1 MDQILFVARDRSC
14 ASRSG
19 DGQHLLRT
27 VCAFFEARKQAKF
40 ADGLLVKGLNHK
52 KVSEVFKAAGFVA
65 DPSSGM
71 GPQTVMEAAPP
82 PWGPSSPPFEFREMV
97 YSCEGAKRQLTGSQR
112 CAVSP
117 FVHIKFEQLEG
128 LDQEVTVHLAQDLAD
143 AARSINLTSGRANM
157 SLRVESADATAAVR
171 WFGENTRLKGRD
183 FLESLATCAT
193 NGASFLAL
201 VDARDDMLGCIAYAS
216 YTAGQGKARAISSWR
231 VVACAALAVA
241 ESYESLGE
249 SFVVLRRT
257 PVITNAFVE
266 LPPGSHRL
274 YA

>member
-19 DGQHLLRT
+19 DGQDLLRT
-27 VCAFFEARKQAKF
+27 ICAFFKARKQAKF
-40 ADGLLVKGLNHK
+40 ADGLLVVGLNHE
-52 KVSEVFKAAGFVA
+52 KVSEVFKAVGFVA
-65 DPSSGM
+65 DPSLGM
-71 GPQTVMEAAPP
+71 GPQTLVAAAPP
-82 PWGPSSPPFEFREMV
+82 PWSPSWSPVGYREMV
-97 YSCEGAKRQLTGSQR
+97 YSGGGAKQLLYRG

-117 FVHIKFEQLEG
+117 FAHIKFEQLEG
-128 LDQEVTVHLAQDLAD
+128 LDQEVTVRLAQDLDD
-143 AARSINLTSGRANM
+143 AARSIALTSGRAIS

-171 WFGENTRLKGRD
+171 WFGESTRLKGSD

-193 NGASFLAL
+193 NGTSFLAL
-201 VDARDDMLGCIAYAS
+201 VDDRDDILGCIAYAS
-216 YTAGQGKARAISSWR
+216 YTAGQGKAKAISSCR
-231 VVACAALAVA
+231 IVACPALAVA

-266 LPPGSHRL
+266 LPPVR
-274 YA
+274 